1 MKHRKYIE
9 KALSSYGNFTLKRIN
24 LSPFSWGY
32 GIKWSLRGYMTWE
45 LEVSQKVLATKEQS
59 MICEQSIEK
68 YQKSGCILQTRT
80 TPPLSIE
87 HGYPANR
94 LSSFLLCCFLRWPSG
109 VKCLGDWIV
118 AHALH
123 LHEDRKKVREYH
135 CPTCSISVSN
145 CYVFVQ
151 VDLEAVDGK
160 LFLFQVFS
168 SASMAALSNTNKHFY
183 LLTLITELLCRHRL
197 NKRAEHLTFSRHI
210 AKILTLQRYSV
221 LKA

>member
-1 MKHRKYIE
+1 MKHRKYID
-9 KALSSYGNFTLKRIN
+9 KALSSYGNFTLKRRN

-80 TPPLSIE
+80 TPLSIE

-135 CPTCSISVSN
+135 CPTCSICLKLLCLCTSGSRSSRWQIVSISGFQFSMYG
-145 CYVFVQ
+145 CTKQ
-151 VDLEAVDGK
+151 HKQA
-160 LFLFQVFS
+160 FLFTYF
-168 SASMAALSNTNKHFY
+168 NNR
-183 LLTLITELLCRHRL
+183 IT
-197 NKRAEHLTFSRHI
+197 
-210 AKILTLQRYSV
+210 V
-221 LKA
+221 